1 MTNGP
6 LQPED
11 EEAPE
16 RQREADS
23 LSSAWLRLRD
33 WLAADR
39 RRGHWLAVLIALT
52 AAAAYLGVAVGGSL
66 QSGGGAMGPLGL
78 PERSPGLREIAC
90 SSSSPIII
98 EQGSRATLTFEAG
111 ALSDYALFDV
121 GVEAVSAGASL
132 DALRI
137 EEREGLRVV
146 LEALRVG
153 GPLDRQDEYR
163 LSVTFRLQDAMVL
176 SECAIFVVSPPA
188 TPTPTPT
195 LTPTPTPTRA
205 PQQQVV
211 PTSPPTAPTATPTY
225 KPTFT
230 PIIPTFTPTPTA
242 TRTPTPAATPTP

>member
-23 LSSAWLRLRD
+23 LSAAWLRLRD

-78 PERSPGLREIAC
+78 PERSPGLREVAC
-90 SSSSPIII
+90 SSSPITI
-98 EQGSRATLTFEAG
+98 EQGSRATLTFQATS
-111 ALSDYALFDV
+111 LPDYALFDV

-137 EEREGLRVV
+137 EEREGLRVI

-153 GPLDRQDEYR
+153 GPLDRRDEYR

-188 TPTPTPT
+188 T
-195 LTPTPTPTRA
+195 
-205 PQQQVV
+205 
-211 PTSPPTAPTATPTY
+211 
-225 KPTFT
+225 
-230 PIIPTFTPTPTA
+230 
-242 TRTPTPAATPTP
+242 